1 LTHEEIAKK
10 IGKSRSSVTE
20 LLSLRMIPDEIKA
33 ICIENDVLSKSQL
46 LQVARQPSEAKMRE
60 VIRRFAQGTLN
71 REQARQ
77 ERNPDKKPRN
87 SAFRFVPP
95 TKDFRLT
102 LQFRKGSVERE
113 QVIAAL
119 RRVIETLESEA

>member
-1 LTHEEIAKK
+1 
-10 IGKSRSSVTE
+10 
-20 LLSLRMIPDEIKA
+20 MIPDEIKA
-33 ICIENDVLSKSQL
+33 MCIESGVISKSQL

-77 ERNPDKKPRN
+77 ERNPKPRN
-87 SAFRFVPP
+87 TPFRFVPP

-102 LQFRKGSVERE
+102 LQFRKGSGERE

-119 RRVIETLESEA
+119 RRVIETLESES